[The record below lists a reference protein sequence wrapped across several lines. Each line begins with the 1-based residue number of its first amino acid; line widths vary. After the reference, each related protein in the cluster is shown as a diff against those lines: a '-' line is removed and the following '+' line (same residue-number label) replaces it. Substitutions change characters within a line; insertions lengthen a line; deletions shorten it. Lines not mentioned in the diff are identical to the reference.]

1 MTPETIDD
9 DVKKLLKIIGAGHE
23 PIYLDV
29 LPESYAEVVEC
40 FPAVQKKILRDGGCQ
55 QLGWQIWKTKNI
67 VEAEFHAVW
76 KSPNGELRDITP
88 KHLDIP
94 KILFLPDPNAKYI
107 GAQVDNIRLNITNNR
122 LVDDFIEVCKA
133 IFKILNKGNR
143 KFEYRLILNTR
154 DQELHEFMQQMKSDL
169 SLMIK
174 DNLSRNSP
182 CFCKSGNKYKHCHGN
197 KLNKA
202 LSRI

>member
-9 DVKKLLKIIGAGHE
+9 DVRKLLKIIGTKYE

-29 LPESYAEVVEC
+29 FPESYAEVVEC
-40 FPAVQKKILRDGGCQ
+40 FQAVQKKILRDGGCQ
-55 QLGWQIWKTKNI
+55 QLGWQIWKTNNI

-76 KSPNGELRDITP
+76 KSPTGELRDITP
-88 KHLDIP
+88 RHFDIP
-94 KILFLPDPNAKYI
+94 KILFLPDPDAKYI
-107 GAQVDNIRLNITNNR
+107 GAQVDNIRLNISNNR

-133 IFKILNKGNR
+133 IFRILNKGNR
-143 KFEYRLILNTR
+143 KFDYEFVLTGEDANQY
-154 DQELHEFMQQMKSDL
+154 EFMQQTKEGL

-174 DNLSRNSP
+174 ENLTRNSQ

-197 KLNKA
+197 KLNKS